1 AHFHSKRWTN
11 TSPRDMC
18 PLARYA
24 CASAGRST
32 AGWPWISK
40 PAGALLQLAA
50 SARSAARMRLVAGI
64 LLELRVGHE
73 LGGRDGEQVEVSIG
87 RRASRG
93 AALPGPDV
101 VAAGEESEANEI
113 RATVRLPE
121 QLPTALVEDELQVEL
136 GCGDVATRVPKGAL
150 PESV

>member
-1 AHFHSKRWTN
+1 
-11 TSPRDMC
+11 
-18 PLARYA
+18 
-24 CASAGRST
+24 
-32 AGWPWISK
+32 
-40 PAGALLQLAA
+40 
-50 SARSAARMRLVAGI
+50 
-64 LLELRVGHE
+64 ELRVGHE
-73 LGGRDGEQVEVSIG
+73 LGGRDREQVEVSIG

-150 PESV
+150 PESVDVRQRLRQVAAAAAQRRFRVDQVGLAEAEHREIRVDESGV